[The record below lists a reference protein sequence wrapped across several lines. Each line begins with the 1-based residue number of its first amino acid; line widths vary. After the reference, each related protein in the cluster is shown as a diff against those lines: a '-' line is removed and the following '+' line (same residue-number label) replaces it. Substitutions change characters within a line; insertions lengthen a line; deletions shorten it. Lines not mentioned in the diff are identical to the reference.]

1 MKNKYS
7 FWSSSFHFL
16 THVILLTNISI
27 SKATNPFAK
36 KDGEISFYLETN
48 HLLFMPA
55 ITLDYFKKARD
66 NYGYSIS
73 GGVSTIDKKK
83 GYIVPPNIG
92 FPINASF
99 IYGRRD
105 NLIEVGFILR
115 PQFFLIK
122 DYVHHNHH
130 NFEEKLT
137 EDSTITYFTPRIG
150 YRYQEKK
157 LLNLKVSIGPQF
169 SISKSEYV
177 KYTGRIFEN
186 YEYLKKI
193 YLQIGVGFR
202 IK

>member
-1 MKNKYS
+1 
-7 FWSSSFHFL
+7 
-16 THVILLTNISI
+16 
-27 SKATNPFAK
+27 
-36 KDGEISFYLETN
+36 
-48 HLLFMPA
+48 MPA

-115 PQFFLIK
+115 PQFFFIK
-122 DYVHHNHH
+122 DYVHH

-137 EDSTITYFTPRIG
+137 ENSTIIYFTPRIG

-186 YEYLKKI
+186 YEYLEKI